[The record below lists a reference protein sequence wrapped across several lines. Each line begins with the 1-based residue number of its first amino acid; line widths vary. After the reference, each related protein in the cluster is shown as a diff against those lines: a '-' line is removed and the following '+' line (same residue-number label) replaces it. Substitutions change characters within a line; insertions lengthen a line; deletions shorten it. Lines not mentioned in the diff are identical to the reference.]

1 MQEEGMHNRLRAG
14 WRCLTL
20 AAAAA
25 AVFALPALDV
35 FAAGFG
41 PVRPG
46 DRIETVASPEPTS
59 KKPLLYPRSNYLW
72 PFEAGPVYGEVAESR
87 RNEAGV
93 LHTAVGS
100 FDLALGWPTFPAAL
114 RGNVKFDRLPAQYF
128 VLQVHPEAFADG
140 TFDAIRSAIDA
151 SGGAIVQEMPV
162 AAFVVRLSAS
172 GLAAVQGSPSVL
184 TVEPYHPALKLSPTI
199 GRIPLAD
206 PVKAISEQYSLEV
219 QLFRGE
225 DANAAAAAVQ
235 ALGAAVTLV
244 TSDTIY
250 VEANRMQLASIAA
263 LEPVSMIHERV
274 PVFLHGEE
282 TTTTMQTG
290 NYNAGAIPYTDAG
303 VDGSGGGKAGTS
315 AQILAVVDSG
325 IQLDAGDLSDTRTS
339 AGAAGAGHRKVL
351 HYAATDAF
359 GGNGDLLGCDAS
371 QSGGFTHG
379 HTVSAGALG
388 NGTDVPL
395 AYGDGWTITDA
406 GGNPWKLDGVAP
418 GAKLVAYDAQDTPA
432 SGLGCDDPG
441 QGGIITGDLYSAP
454 SGGVL
459 GDAYTRGAKVGNFSF
474 GATQSNTYGTDAI
487 DVDQFL
493 FDKKDAM
500 VFISAGN
507 SAQDTNQDGFPDAS
521 SVSTPATAKNASVIG
536 ASFSANPSG
545 SGPNARAGFSSV
557 GPVLGGRIAPL
568 LMAPGADAGGL
579 GEASEYNCRSLD
591 NDQANPVECDEA
603 NGLSGTSF
611 SSPAAAGAALVVRDY
626 FAQGFYPDGT
636 DTNPGNG
643 TDQVTYMT
651 GALLKS
657 ILIASADWMNN
668 VASLENPNGPGANM
682 RFTYRFNNEQ
692 GYGRVQLNNVLPL
705 DTYPSA
711 LGLIV
716 CDANPGRCDT
726 SGITGTVPASTTQTY
741 NLVVTDNGEPLKI
754 ALSWMDP
761 PAAAGSGALS
771 RNLNLEV
778 VSPSGR
784 VYYGNYFTD
793 DDDKSGLIG
802 TGEGC
807 DYVAG
812 TPWPGA
818 GQGSSG
824 LLDTGPWS
832 IPTCANSDRD
842 TANPTEAVFLS
853 NDAAGNGTVDN
864 PGTAINET
872 ADNQIEI
879 GTWQVKV
886 INTNANATD
895 IGLAIAGPVQLGSSV
910 RIQRVRP
917 DDSLASGAFVC
928 NDQARLI
935 VNEISEAGDASV
947 NNNAAEISSRVT
959 LEVVDAGTDGIFG
972 TGDDT
977 IEDTESSI
985 SFIDLDGAG
994 AGLRY
999 ESSDLFLT
1007 DGTSPDPGNGA
1018 LDIRSGQRVR
1028 VTYQDELN
1036 GSPDTNKK
1044 RVSEAAVECRTQIV
1058 SGGVVWGQF
1067 GRDATTF
1074 INGGCEKDLRGY
1086 FTFGFPDKYMDA
1098 GELIGYRIAFQS
1110 QESEN
1115 LEDAEVTL
1123 KAVAVDAD
1131 SPVDCK
1137 PNTAGVCADPDRL
1150 NNSVS
1155 PYLTIL
1161 EPDQTLGRIGANSA
1175 VSANFTVQMGSSI
1188 PANTEIEMVLGVSAR
1203 KSGKPVQSYVVSRHR
1218 LDVDEVSF
1226 FYSTDFPNSGAE
1238 NRDINNNET
1247 IEAITTSTGDFD
1259 LDYYVESRSFS
1270 SLKANGRNPN
1280 IGSPWNF
1287 DTGRQGWNVGVNN
1300 VSRLTLL
1307 PAQWGEDKNF
1317 NGLLDSG
1324 EDRDPANGVLDYG
1337 WGTRGG
1343 CGWQTNSAAPGT
1355 PGGVW
1360 HTGRVD
1366 VTTATTCLANGATA
1380 AQCQRFETVAGFF
1393 GENIWWELLVSPE
1406 FEKVNQC
1413 PTGAEPGCG
1422 GQADQ
1427 TGKPVY
1433 QVEFTNWAWNMSLD
1447 LPDSIS
1453 GIVYELDTDTEKIQ
1467 PIDLFN
1473 DNSILNAV
1481 FGPQGAVTG
1490 GNAPITDGFNLFA
1503 NVSKC
1508 IDTDGNGVLDRC
1520 GNANGPACTS
1530 DTNCTGLSFNG
1541 SVGNNRSGKNAC
1553 FFEGKTSGVIRAK
1566 QPYGLSLPAD
1576 DDVAN
1581 GYCQRTDD
1589 LNGIDRSRS
1598 CRVATQATD
1607 CSPGVGPFNGVCQTA
1622 DAVADEYVTANGPIR
1637 NYDIG
1642 DANGPDMRFSTLED
1656 FYGDSGRKFQAA
1668 MGFYTQEGTPSGP
1681 VTAGFGVAIDDQVV
1695 EWREFRLDADATN
1708 CNTAGAA
1715 ECAAIELAQTNVFEG
1730 STVLQ
1735 VTVLERSPK
1744 NDCNLDGDVIDA
1756 NDDDDCDD
1764 NGTRDLKVRAFSE
1777 GEPEGELFQAN
1788 EVSPGAGRFTINIPT
1803 SFSYDSPGTLFVTP
1817 ASAVARIQYKDWDD
1831 GTGSVC
1837 RNATDPSQRGTL
1849 EESTTLFVAAGRV
1862 ALKGVRVVDI
1872 TGDGDGF
1879 ADDGEEIELYLTLT
1893 NKSGADLEDVSVSI
1907 QSADTTSESRIA
1919 CISRPSVSL
1928 GALANRAS
1936 AETPTPLKFTVGSVG
1951 RQVGEE
1957 DLAKLITFNVTVRSD
1972 RFDALTRTVQFSI
1985 DTDLNASGGSGPGTF
2000 VEDFEVTSG
2009 FNQFTTMSIDAGRES
2024 LAGSNG
2030 YRCQYNDPDYV
2041 NSNSFG
2047 STECYMGVGGNA
2059 YDWHLHNTS
2068 SGDGG
2073 RAFTGTRSLHWGVHQ
2088 SAGPSRDT
2096 TRLAQLDAIRTTN
2109 PINLGVGAVNP
2120 ELSFKHQISLADNR
2134 ISNTPNGEAADR
2146 AVVHVQLAD
2155 GASNAIGDWV
2165 KVYPYEN
2172 EYDARGTDQFTN
2184 CTFDPV
2190 DDGNNEDSWFDPTDP
2205 FRRKGPSSTCDPE
2218 FTFVFHGDTDY
2229 RSNPPD
2235 LTRIGRAFDGPG
2247 LQGALGAGT
2256 WVQPKFALNQYKG
2269 RRLRVRFVAT
2279 SIEVST
2285 TGLMDAIL
2293 GGENEVGDDGWYI
2306 DDVRVTDTLTSP
2318 ATLSADT
2325 VPRSPTGCVDCTT
2338 VTASLSSTPAGSP
2351 APGQP
2356 VTLSASGSSADSC
2369 LNGALQF
2376 RFFKDANLNG
2386 QYNEGID
2393 PILRDWTDNSGLL
2406 DAPLVDTTYGV
2417 SVRCSSDI
2425 TCEST
2430 TTTFVDVACPSTG
2443 TQVSFFN
2450 GSINVKKTAP
2460 EVTWS
2465 VSQGFDAVQI
2475 NGNTLRSSA
2484 GNFTTAAESCVAND
2498 ASGTSFSW
2506 NPAVNPG
2513 EWKAILL
2520 RPGGG
2525 SFCNAQGSYS
2535 SQAPTEAA
2543 GRDSEI
2549 GSLCP

>member
-1 MQEEGMHNRLRAG
+1 MHNRLRAG
-14 WRCLTL
+14 WRSLTL

-35 FAAGFG
+35 FASGLG

-46 DRIETVASPEPTS
+46 DRVDSVATPEPTS
-59 KKPLLYPRSNYLW
+59 KKPLLFPRSNYLW

-100 FDLALGWPTFPAAL
+100 FDLAVGWPAFPAAL
-114 RGNVKFDRLPAQYF
+114 RGSVKFDRLPAQYF
-128 VLQVHPEAFADG
+128 VLQVHPEAFVDG
-140 TFDAIRSAIDA
+140 TFDALRGAIDA

-162 AAFVVRLSAS
+162 AAFVVRLSAN
-172 GLAAVQGSPSVL
+172 GFAAVQGSPSVL
-184 TVEPYHPALKLSPTI
+184 ALEPYHPALKLSPTI

-206 PVKAISEQYSLEV
+206 PVKALSDTYSLEV

-225 DANAAAAAVQ
+225 DPNATATAIQ

-244 TSDTIY
+244 TPDTIY
-250 VEANRMQLASIAA
+250 VDANRTQLAAIAA
-263 LEPVSMIHERV
+263 LEPVAMIHERV

-303 VDGSGGGKAGTS
+303 VDGSGGGKLGTS
-315 AQILAVVDSG
+315 AQVLAVVDSG
-325 IQLDAGDLSDTRTS
+325 IQLDAGDLSNTRTD
-339 AGAAGAGHRKVL
+339 AGSPGALHRKVL
-351 HYAATDAF
+351 HYQSTNAF
-359 GGNGDLLGCDAS
+359 GGTGDLLGCDAP

-388 NGTDVPL
+388 NGTDVNQ
-395 AYGDGWTITDA
+395 AVYGGPGFTITDA

-418 GAKLVAYDAQDTPA
+418 GAKLAAYDAQVTPS

-441 QGGIITGDLYSAP
+441 QGGIVTGDLYSAP

-459 GDAYTRGAKVGNFSF
+459 GDAYVNRGAKIANFSF

-493 FDKKDAM
+493 FDKKDAL

-507 SAQDTNQDGFPDAS
+507 SAQDTNQDGLPEPS
-521 SVSTPATAKNASVIG
+521 SVSTPATAKNAAVIG
-536 ASFSANPSG
+536 ASFSANTSG
-545 SGPNARAGFSSV
+545 TGPNARAGFSSV
-557 GPVLGGRIAPL
+557 GPVIGGRVAPL

-579 GEASEYNCRSLD
+579 GEASEYNCRTVD

-636 DTNPGNG
+636 DTNSGNG
-643 TDQVTYMT
+643 ADQVLNLS
-651 GALLKS
+651 GALVKS
-657 ILIASADWMNN
+657 ILIASADWMNQITN
-668 VASLENPNGPGANM
+668 VENPNLPGGNLFA
-682 RFTYRFNNEQ
+682 RYRFNNEQ
-692 GYGRVQLNNVLPL
+692 GYGRIQLNNALPL

-716 CDANPGRCDT
+716 CDTNRCDT
-726 SGITGTVPASTTQTY
+726 SGIGPTVPGNTTQTY
-741 NLVVTDNGEPLKI
+741 NLLVTDTAEPLKI

-761 PAAAGSGALS
+761 PAAAGSGALT

-793 DDDKSGLIG
+793 DDDKNGLIG

-807 DYVAG
+807 DYAAG

-818 GQGSSG
+818 GQGSTG
-824 LLDTGPWS
+824 NLDTGPWS
-832 IPTCANSDRD
+832 IPTCPNSDRD

-864 PGTAINET
+864 PGTPINET
-872 ADNQIEI
+872 ADNQIEL

-886 INTNANATD
+886 INANANATD

-910 RIQRVRP
+910 RIQRLRP
-917 DDSLASGAFVC
+917 DGSLASGAFVC
-928 NDQARLI
+928 NDSARLI
-935 VNEISEAGDASV
+935 VNEVSETGDAAV
-947 NNNAAEISSRVT
+947 NNNAAEIGSRVT
-959 LEVVDAGTDGIFG
+959 LQVVDAGTDGVFG

-977 IEDTESSI
+977 IEDTETGI
-985 SFIDLDGAG
+985 SFTDLDGAG
-994 AGLRY
+994 AGLRF
-999 ESSDLFLT
+999 ESEDLFLT

-1028 VTYQDELN
+1028 AIYQDKLN
-1036 GSPDTNKK
+1036 GVDDPNKK

-1067 GRDATTF
+1067 GRNATTF
-1074 INGGCEKDLRGY
+1074 INGGCERDLRGF

-1098 GELIGYRIAFQS
+1098 GELVGFRIAFQS
-1110 QESEN
+1110 QEPEN

-1123 KAVAVDAD
+1123 KAVAVDGD
-1131 SPVDCK
+1131 SPGDCK
-1137 PNTAGVCADPDRL
+1137 PNTVGICADPDRL
-1150 NNSVS
+1150 NNPVS

-1161 EPDQTLGRIGANSA
+1161 EPEQTLGRIGANAA
-1175 VSANFTVQMGSSI
+1175 VSANFTVQVASSI

-1226 FYSTDFPNSGAE
+1226 FYSTDFPNSGNE
-1238 NRDINNNET
+1238 NRDINNDET
-1247 IEAITTSTGDFD
+1247 IEAATTSAGDFN

-1270 SLKANGRNPN
+1270 DLKANGRNPS

-1287 DTGRQGWNVGVNN
+1287 DTGRQGWNVGVSN

-1317 NGLLDSG
+1317 NNVLDSG

-1366 VTTATTCLANGATA
+1366 VTTAGTCLASGSTA
-1380 AQCQRFETVAGFF
+1380 AQCQRYETVSGFF
-1393 GENIWWELLVSPE
+1393 GANIWFELVISPE

-1413 PTGAEPGCG
+1413 PTGAEPGCNG
-1422 GQADQ
+1422 RQDLPGQ
-1427 TGKPVY
+1427 PVY
-1433 QVEFTNWAWNMSLD
+1433 QVEFTNWAWNLQMD

-1453 GIVYELDTDTEKIQ
+1453 GLVYELDTDTEKIQ

-1473 DNSILNAV
+1473 DLNILNAV
-1481 FGPQGAVTG
+1481 FGPQGPVTG

-1508 IDTDGNGVLDRC
+1508 VDTDGNGVLDRC
-1520 GNANGPACTS
+1520 GNASGPACTS
-1530 DTNCTGLSFNG
+1530 DTQCTGLSFNG
-1541 SVGNNRSGKNAC
+1541 TVGNNRGGKNSC

-1566 QPYGLSLPAD
+1566 QPYGLSLPPD

-1581 GYCQRTDD
+1581 GYCQRTDI
-1589 LNGIDRSRS
+1589 LNGVDRSRS
-1598 CRVATQATD
+1598 CRVATQAVD
-1607 CSPGVGPFNGVCQTA
+1607 CSAANGPYDGVCIAA

-1642 DANGPDMRFSTLED
+1642 DANGPDMRYSTLED

-1668 MGFYTQEGTPSGP
+1668 MGFYTQEGTPSGQP
-1681 VTAGFGVAIDDQVV
+1681 SAGFGVAFDDQVI
-1695 EWREFRLDADATN
+1695 EWREFRLDADTTN
-1708 CNTAGAA
+1708 CNTAGVA
-1715 ECAAIELAQTNVFEG
+1715 ECAAMELAQTNVFEG

-1735 VTVLERSPK
+1735 VTVLDRSPK
-1744 NDCNLDGDVIDA
+1744 NDCNLDGDVTDVGID
-1756 NDDDDCDD
+1756 DTDCDND
-1764 NGTRDLKVRAFSE
+1764 GTRDLYVRAFSE
-1777 GEPEGELFQAN
+1777 GEPAGEWFLAD
-1788 EVSPGAGRFTINIPT
+1788 ETSPNSGRFTVNIPT
-1803 SFSYDSPGTLFVTP
+1803 SFSYNSPETLFVNP
-1817 ASAVARIQYKDWDD
+1817 GSPVARVQYKDWDD
-1831 GTGSVC
+1831 GTGAIC
-1837 RNATDPSQRGTL
+1837 KNATDPAQRGTI
-1849 EESTTLFVAAGRV
+1849 EESTTLFVAAGRIT
-1862 ALKGVRVVDI
+1862 LKGVRVVDV
-1872 TGDGDGF
+1872 TGDLDGF
-1879 ADDGEEIELYLTLT
+1879 ADDGEEVELYLTLT

-1907 QSADTTSESRIA
+1907 QAADTTSESRIA
-1919 CISRPSVSL
+1919 CISRPTVSL

-1936 AETPTPLKFTVGSVG
+1936 AETPIPLKFTVGTVG
-1951 RQVGEE
+1951 RLVGEE
-1957 DLAKLITFNVTVRSD
+1957 NLSKFITFNVTVRSE
-1972 RFDALTRTVQFSI
+1972 RFDALSRNVQFSI
-1985 DTDLNASGGSGPGTF
+1985 DTDLNASGGSGPTTF

-2009 FNQFTTMSIDAGRES
+2009 FNQFTTMSLDAGRES

-2030 YRCQYNDPDYV
+2030 FRCQYNDPDYV

-2047 STECYMGVGGNA
+2047 RTTCYMGVGGNA
-2059 YDWHLHNTS
+2059 YDWHLHTS
-2068 SGDGG
+2068 TAPDGG
-2073 RAFTGTRSLHWGVHQ
+2073 RAFTGTKSLHWGVHQ
-2088 SAGPSRDT
+2088 TSASRDT
-2096 TRLAQLDAIRTTN
+2096 TRLAQLDAIRTNN
-2109 PINLGVGAVNP
+2109 PINLGIGTVNP

-2155 GASNAIGDWV
+2155 GAGNAVGDWI
-2165 KVYPYEN
+2165 KIYPYEN

-2229 RSNPPD
+2229 RSTVAD
-2235 LTRIGRAFDGPG
+2235 LTKIGRAFDGPG
-2247 LQGALGAGT
+2247 LAGALGPGT
-2256 WVQPKFALNQYKG
+2256 WVQPKFALSQFKG

-2285 TGLMDAIL
+2285 TALMDSVL

-2306 DDVRVTDTLTSP
+2306 DDVRVTDALTSP

-2325 VPRSPTGCVDCTT
+2325 VVRTPTGCVDCTT
-2338 VTASLSSTPAGSP
+2338 VTASLSSNPAASP

-2356 VTLSASGSSADSC
+2356 ITLSASGSSADSC

-2376 RFFKDANLNG
+2376 LFFQDNLPAG
-2386 QYNEGID
+2386 FGPED
-2393 PILRDWTDNSGLL
+2393 TVLRDWTDNPGLL

-2417 SVRCSSDI
+2417 AVRCSSLT
-2425 TCEST
+2425 TCQSSA
-2430 TTTFVDVACPSTG
+2430 TTFVDVACPSTG
-2443 TQVSFFN
+2443 TQVSYFN
-2450 GSINVKKTAP
+2450 GTINVKKTAP

-2465 VSQGFDAVQI
+2465 ISQGFDAVQI
-2475 NGNTLRSSA
+2475 NGNTLRSSG
-2484 GNFTTAAESCVAND
+2484 GNFNTAKETCVAND
-2498 ASGTSFSW
+2498 GSGTSLSW

-2520 RPGGG
+2520 RPGGA

-2535 SQAPTEAA
+2535 SQAPTEVA

-2549 GSLCP
+2549 GNLCP